1 MRETCSL
8 RTAGCSRYPTH
19 SLRKKANALDEN
31 KISQPPRL
39 MRGIPLKN
47 SLWGAEFLLPRAC
60 NGDIILAGEDAAPQC
75 TPAASL
81 PNELKAAQGRE
92 GIYAHGRNRERAAR
106 HRVVVLIITA
116 S

>member
-1 MRETCSL
+1 MQPA

-19 SLRKKANALDEN
+19 SPYKKKANALDEN

-75 TPAASL
+75 TPF
-81 PNELKAAQGRE
+81 PNELKAAQLRE
-92 GIYAHGRNRERAAR
+92 GVYTRTDASERERAAR